1 MLQYKKAEHRGEH
14 MAQTTKRALAASL
27 VKLLKE
33 RSLDSITIKDIV
45 EDCEVNR
52 QTFYY
57 HFQDIYDL
65 LYWIF
70 QTEAERVIGQ
80 KKDTETWREGF
91 LRTFRYVQENRAMIL
106 HIFRSGGRSH
116 LDDYLYGM
124 VRSLLLDVVE
134 ENCRGLNVPEE
145 DKHFISEFYK
155 YAFVGM
161 MLEWIAH
168 DMKGDPEVLVD
179 KTARLMEGEFRR
191 ALERFSK

>member
-1 MLQYKKAEHRGEH
+1 

-27 VKLLKE
+27 MKLLKG
-33 RSLDSITIKDIV
+33 RSLDNITVKDIV

-65 LYWIF
+65 LFWVF
-70 QTEAERVIGQ
+70 QAEADRVIGQ
-80 KKDTETWREGF
+80 RKDTETWSEGF
-91 LRTFRYVQENRAMIL
+91 LRAFQYVQENRAMIL
-106 HIFRSGGRSH
+106 HVFRSSGRSH

-124 VRSLLLDVVE
+124 VRRLLLDVVE
-134 ENCRGLNVPEE
+134 ENCYGLNVPEE
-145 DKHFISEFYK
+145 DQRFLSEFYK

-161 MLEWIAH
+161 MLDWIAH
-168 DMKGDPEVLVD
+168 DMKGDPEELVD

-191 ALERFSK
+191 GLERFSK